1 MERSEKRDEG
11 VNAGKG
17 GGIGTALVTGASGAI
32 GAAIARA
39 LHADGRPVALAA
51 NKSAERARAL
61 AVELGAGA
69 FALPPRDLADPEAA
83 AALFADA
90 EAAAGAIDVLV
101 CNAGLQKT
109 QFLAL
114 TKFEDWR
121 ETMQVNLDSVFCL
134 MKAAARAMVR
144 RKRGRIIVVSSDAGL
159 MGDALHS
166 AYSASKAG
174 LLGLV
179 RSAARELSGSG
190 VTVNAVA
197 PGVIETPMVA
207 GLTGARRERQL
218 SMVPMGRTGTPAEV
232 AAAVRF
238 LASNDASYV
247 TGQTLSVDGG
257 LNMKD

>member
-1 MERSEKRDEG
+1 MANEA
-11 VNAGKG
+11 N
-17 GGIGTALVTGASGAI
+17 ALVTGASGAI

-39 LHADGRPVALAA
+39 LHAAGCRVALAG
-51 NKSAERARAL
+51 NKSVARVEGL
-61 AVELGAGA
+61 AAELGDGA
-69 FALPPRDLADPEAA
+69 FALPPRDLSSPAEAP
-83 AALFADA
+83 ALLADA
-90 EAAAGAIDVLV
+90 EASVGPVDVVV

-121 ETMQVNLDSVFCL
+121 ETMAVNLDSVFSL
-134 MKAAARAMVR
+134 MKAAARPMMR
-144 RKRGRIIVVSSDAGL
+144 RKHGRIIVVSSDAAL
-159 MGDALHS
+159 LGDALHS

-179 RSAARELSGSG
+179 RSAARELASVG

-207 GLTGARRERQL
+207 GLTGARREHQL
-218 SMVPMGRTGTPAEV
+218 SLVPMGRMGTPDEV

-238 LASNDASYV
+238 LASDDASYI
-247 TGQTLSVDGG
+247 TGQTILIDGG
-257 LNMKD
+257 LCMKD